1 MKGNPSRPTN
11 IKVVDSTPSDA
22 LVVSAQ
28 RGGGL
33 VPKRNK
39 EVEEK
44 GFFGKRK
51 RKSGPTEEHIK
62 RVVLENIDAFPSNE
76 VRMLRGVFSLSTT
89 AVREI
94 MIPLS
99 ELVAVH
105 INTPTDQVK
114 AMAESANYRFVP
126 VYEERIDRLIGV
138 VDVMEILYTPRE
150 YNDVSTFTRRLERV
164 PESKPAG
171 ELLEEFCGS
180 TEPVAAI
187 IGEHAGCTGFVT
199 LEDILELIVGEIRY
213 NHRRHSPHTELLG
226 NDHWSLDAR
235 TSIDVVND
243 ELGTDIPKD
252 RCDTIGGFL
261 LAQLGR
267 LPEQGEKVVYDD
279 IEFLVEEV
287 FGYGIVSVQA
297 TRVDKPRNPR
307 NRGRFEQQH

>member
-1 MKGNPSRPTN
+1 MKENSSRTEN
-11 IKVVDSTPSDA
+11 IKVVETSPSEA

-28 RGGGL
+28 RGRRL
-33 VPKRNK
+33 IPKRNDNTADR
-39 EVEEK
+39 

-62 RVVLENIDAFPSNE
+62 RVVFENLDAFPSNE

-89 AVREI
+89 AVREV

-105 INTPTDQVK
+105 INTPTEQVK
-114 AMAESANYRFVP
+114 TMAESANYRFVP
-126 VYEERIDRLIGV
+126 VFEERIDRLIGV
-138 VDVMEILYTPRE
+138 VDVMEILYTSRE

-164 PESKPAG
+164 PEAKPAG

-180 TEPVAAI
+180 TEPVAAV

-199 LEDILELIVGEIRY
+199 LDDILELIVGEMRY
-213 NHRRHSPHTELLG
+213 NHKRHTPHAELVG

-243 ELGTDIPKD
+243 ELGVDIPKD
-252 RCDTIGGFL
+252 RCDTIGGFI

-267 LPEQGEKVVYDD
+267 LPERGEKLLYDNV
-279 IEFLVEEV
+279 EFMVEDV
-287 FGYGIVSVQA
+287 FGYGIISVQA
-297 TRVDKPRNPR
+297 TRVDVPRR
-307 NRGRFEQQH
+307 TKNRGR

>member
-1 MKGNPSRPTN
+1 MKENRSRPGN
-11 IKVVDSTPSDA
+11 IRVVETTPSEA

-28 RGGGL
+28 RGRRL
-33 VPKRNK
+33 VPKQDDSGK
-39 EVEEK
+39 ER

-62 RVVLENIDAFPSNE
+62 RVVFENLDAFPSNE
-76 VRMLRGVFSLSTT
+76 IRMLRGVFSLSTT

-94 MIPLS
+94 MMPLS

-105 INTPTDQVK
+105 VNTPTEQIT
-114 AMAESANYRFVP
+114 AIANSANYRFVP
-126 VYEERIDRLIGV
+126 VFEERIDRLVGV

-164 PESKPAG
+164 PETKPAG
-171 ELLEEFCGS
+171 ELLEEMLGS
-180 TEPVAAI
+180 TEPVAAV

-213 NHRRHSPHTELLG
+213 NHKRHTPHAELVG

-243 ELGTDIPKD
+243 ELGADIPKD
-252 RCDTIGGFL
+252 RCDTIGGFI

-267 LPEQGEKVVYDD
+267 LPERGEKIIYDD
-279 IEFLVEEV
+279 IEFMVEDV
-287 FGYGIVSVQA
+287 FGYGIISVQA
-297 TRVDKPRNPR
+297 TRINGPRHPKKSS
-307 NRGRFEQQH
+307 

>member
-1 MKGNPSRPTN
+1 MKENPSRQGN
-11 IKVVDSTPSDA
+11 IKVVETSSSEA
-22 LVVSAQ
+22 LVVSPQ
-28 RGGGL
+28 RGRGL
-33 VPKRNK
+33 IPKRENN
-39 EVEEK
+39 VGAK

-62 RVVLENIDAFPSNE
+62 RVVFENLDAFPSNE

-105 INTPTDQVK
+105 VNTPTEQVK
-114 AMAESANYRFVP
+114 AITENANYRFVP
-126 VYEERIDRLIGV
+126 VFEERIDRLIGV
-138 VDVMEILYTPRE
+138 VDIMEILYTPRE
-150 YNDVSTFTRRLERV
+150 YNDVSTFARRLERV
-164 PESKPAG
+164 PETKPAG
-171 ELLEEFCGS
+171 ELLEEMRGS
-180 TEPVAAI
+180 TEPVAAV

-213 NHRRHSPHTELLG
+213 NHKRHSPHTELLG

-252 RCDTIGGFL
+252 RYDTIGGFI

-267 LPEQGEKVVYDD
+267 LPEQGEKVAYDN
-279 IEFLVEEV
+279 IEFMVEEV
-287 FGYGIVSVQA
+287 FGYGIISVQA
-297 TRVDKPRNPR
+297 ARIDTPRNPKEH
-307 NRGRFEQQH
+307 GG

>member
-1 MKGNPSRPTN
+1 MKENPSRTEN
-11 IKVVDSTPSDA
+11 IKVVETSPSEA

-28 RGGGL
+28 RGRRL
-33 VPKRNK
+33 IPKRNDNTADR
-39 EVEEK
+39 

-62 RVVLENIDAFPSNE
+62 RVVFENLDAFPSNE

-89 AVREI
+89 AVREV

-105 INTPTDQVK
+105 INTPTEQVK
-114 AMAESANYRFVP
+114 TMAESANYRFVP
-126 VYEERIDRLIGV
+126 VFEERIDRLIGV
-138 VDVMEILYTPRE
+138 IDVMEILYAPRE
-150 YNDVSTFTRRLERV
+150 YSDVSTFTRRLERV
-164 PESKPAG
+164 PEAKPAG

-180 TEPVAAI
+180 TEPVAAV

-199 LEDILELIVGEIRY
+199 LDDILELIVGEMRY
-213 NHRRHSPHTELLG
+213 NHKRHTPHTELVG

-243 ELGTDIPKD
+243 ALGVDIPKD
-252 RCDTIGGFL
+252 RCDTIGGFI

-267 LPEQGEKVVYDD
+267 LPERGEKVIYENV
-279 IEFLVEEV
+279 EFMVEDV
-287 FGYGIVSVQA
+287 FGYGIISVQA
-297 TRVDKPRNPR
+297 TRVDVPRR
-307 NRGRFEQQH
+307 TKNRGR

>member
-1 MKGNPSRPTN
+1 MKENPSRPTS
-11 IKVVDSTPSDA
+11 ISVVESTSSDA

-28 RGGGL
+28 RGRGF
-33 VPKRNK
+33 VPKRR
-39 EVEEK
+39 EDSEEK

-62 RVVLENIDAFPSNE
+62 RVVFENLDAFPSNE

-89 AVREI
+89 AVREV

-105 INTPTDQVK
+105 INTPTEQVK

-126 VYEERIDRLIGV
+126 VFEERIDRLIGV
-138 VDVMEILYTPRE
+138 VDVMEILYTSRE

-164 PESKPAG
+164 PEAKPAG

-180 TEPVAAI
+180 TEPVAAV

-199 LEDILELIVGEIRY
+199 LDDILELIVGEMRY
-213 NHRRHSPHTELLG
+213 NHKRHTPHAELVG

-243 ELGTDIPKD
+243 ELDVDIPKD
-252 RCDTIGGFL
+252 RCDTIGGFI

-267 LPEQGEKVVYDD
+267 LPERGEKLVYDNV
-279 IEFLVEEV
+279 EFMVEDV
-287 FGYGIVSVQA
+287 FGYGIISVQA
-297 TRVDKPRNPR
+297 TRVDVPRR
-307 NRGRFEQQH
+307 TKNRGR

>member
-1 MKGNPSRPTN
+1 MKQNPSRPTS
-11 IKVVDSTPSDA
+11 ISVVESTSSDA

-28 RGGGL
+28 RGRGL
-33 VPKRNK
+33 VPKRR
-39 EVEEK
+39 EDSEER

-62 RVVLENIDAFPSNE
+62 RVVFENLDAFPSNE

-89 AVREI
+89 AVREV

-105 INTPTDQVK
+105 INTPTEQVK
-114 AMAESANYRFVP
+114 VMAESANYRFVP
-126 VYEERIDRLIGV
+126 VFEERIDRLIGV
-138 VDVMEILYTPRE
+138 IDVMEILYTPRE

-164 PESKPAG
+164 PETKPAG

-180 TEPVAAI
+180 TEPVAAV

-199 LEDILELIVGEIRY
+199 LDDILELIVGEMRY
-213 NHRRHSPHTELLG
+213 NHKRHTPHAELVG

-243 ELGTDIPKD
+243 ELGVDIPKN
-252 RCDTIGGFL
+252 RCDTIGGFI

-267 LPEQGEKVVYDD
+267 LPERGEKVRYDNV
-279 IEFLVEEV
+279 EFIVEEV
-287 FGYGIVSVQA
+287 FGYGIISVQA
-297 TRVDKPRNPR
+297 SRVDVPRR
-307 NRGRFEQQH
+307 TKNRGR

>member
-1 MKGNPSRPTN
+1 MKGNRSQPEN
-11 IKVVDSTPSDA
+11 IKVVETRPSEA
-22 LVVSAQ
+22 LVVSPQ
-28 RGGGL
+28 RGRGL
-33 VPKRNK
+33 IPKREDRAK
-39 EVEEK
+39 EK

-62 RVVLENIDAFPSNE
+62 RVVFENLDAFPSNE

-89 AVREI
+89 AVREV

-105 INTPTDQVK
+105 VNTPTERVK

-126 VYEERIDRLIGV
+126 VFEERIDRLIGV
-138 VDVMEILYTPRE
+138 VDITEILYTSRE

-171 ELLEEFCGS
+171 ELLEEMCSS
-180 TEPVAAI
+180 TEPVAAV

-213 NHRRHSPHTELLG
+213 NHKRHSPHTELLG
-226 NDHWSLDAR
+226 HDHWSLDAR

-243 ELGTDIPKD
+243 ELGSDIPKN
-252 RCDTIGGFL
+252 RYDTIGGFI

-267 LPEQGEKVVYDD
+267 LPDRGEKVVYDN
-279 IEFLVEEV
+279 IEFMVEDV
-287 FGYGIVSVQA
+287 FGYGIISVQA
-297 TRVDKPRNPR
+297 IRVDNPKDLA
-307 NRGRFEQQH
+307 EAQ

>member
-1 MKGNPSRPTN
+1 MKENPSRPTS
-11 IKVVDSTPSDA
+11 IRVVESTSSDA

-28 RGGGL
+28 RGRGF
-33 VPKRNK
+33 VPKRR
-39 EVEEK
+39 EDSEEK

-62 RVVLENIDAFPSNE
+62 RVVFENLDAFPSND

-89 AVREI
+89 AVREV

-105 INTPTDQVK
+105 INTPTEQVK

-126 VYEERIDRLIGV
+126 VFEERIDTLIGV
-138 VDVMEILYTPRE
+138 VDVMEILYTSRE

-164 PESKPAG
+164 PEAKPAG

-180 TEPVAAI
+180 TEPVAAV

-199 LEDILELIVGEIRY
+199 LDDILELIVGEMRY
-213 NHRRHSPHTELLG
+213 NHKRHTPHAELVG

-243 ELGTDIPKD
+243 ELDVDIPKD
-252 RCDTIGGFL
+252 RCDTIGGFI

-267 LPEQGEKVVYDD
+267 LPERGEKVLYDNV
-279 IEFLVEEV
+279 EFMVEDV
-287 FGYGIVSVQA
+287 FGYGIISVQA
-297 TRVDKPRNPR
+297 TRVDVPRR
-307 NRGRFEQQH
+307 TKNRGR

>member
-1 MKGNPSRPTN
+1 MKENRSRPGN
-11 IKVVDSTPSDA
+11 IRVVETTPSEA

-28 RGGGL
+28 RGRRL
-33 VPKRNK
+33 VPKQDDSGK
-39 EVEEK
+39 ER

-62 RVVLENIDAFPSNE
+62 RVVFENLDAFPSNE
-76 VRMLRGVFSLSTT
+76 IRMLRGVFSLSTT

-94 MIPLS
+94 MMPLS

-105 INTPTDQVK
+105 VNTPTEQIT
-114 AMAESANYRFVP
+114 AIANSANYRFVP
-126 VYEERIDRLIGV
+126 VFEERIDRLVGV

-164 PESKPAG
+164 PETKPAG
-171 ELLEEFCGS
+171 ELLEEMLGS
-180 TEPVAAI
+180 TEPVAAV

-213 NHRRHSPHTELLG
+213 NHKRHTPHAELVG

-243 ELGTDIPKD
+243 ELGADIPKD
-252 RCDTIGGFL
+252 RCDTIGGFI

-267 LPEQGEKVVYDD
+267 LPERGEKIIYDD
-279 IEFLVEEV
+279 IEFMVEDV
-287 FGYGIVSVQA
+287 FGYGIISVQA
-297 TRVDKPRNPR
+297 TRIDAPRNPKK
-307 NRGRFEQQH
+307 RGK

>member
-1 MKGNPSRPTN
+1 MIENQSQQGSIR
-11 IKVVDSTPSDA
+11 VVETTPSEA

-28 RGGGL
+28 RGRRL
-33 VPKRNK
+33 VPKQDDSGK
-39 EVEEK
+39 ER

-62 RVVLENIDAFPSNE
+62 RVVFENLDAFPSNE

-105 INTPTDQVK
+105 VNTPTERVK
-114 AMAESANYRFVP
+114 SVAESANYRFVP
-126 VYEERIDRLIGV
+126 VYEERIDRLVGV

-150 YNDVSTFTRRLERV
+150 YNDVSAFARRLERV
-164 PESKPAG
+164 PEAKFAG
-171 ELLEEFCGS
+171 ELLEEMLGS
-180 TEPVAAI
+180 TEPVAAV

-213 NHRRHSPHTELLG
+213 NHKRHTPHAELLG

-243 ELGTDIPKD
+243 ELGADIPKS
-252 RCDTIGGFL
+252 RCDTIGGFI
-261 LAQLGR
+261 LAQFGR
-267 LPEQGEKVVYDD
+267 LPERGEKVVYDN
-279 IEFLVEEV
+279 IEFMVEDV
-287 FGYGIVSVQA
+287 FGYGIISVQA
-297 TRVDKPRNPR
+297 TRIDVPRNPNKR
-307 NRGRFEQQH
+307 NR